1 MIRRIIP
8 IIATLLL
15 TNVVYAADV
24 YEISVNQKSHKFAID
39 AATFIGIDFSV
50 DKFSPLYGSG
60 EITFKFNGEDSVL
73 KFNLSKK
80 NIFQVWH
87 NKEELRLIFHDE
99 SSFMYDK
106 VHGDDITLTI
116 IAKSKDGRSYE
127 GEYTLVLKQYGLKTN
142 FTHKGKIKFS
152 RNFRYHP

>member
-1 MIRRIIP
+1 MILRILP
-8 IIATLLL
+8 IITILLF
-15 TNVVYAADV
+15 NNPVYAADV
-24 YEISVNQKSHKFAID
+24 YEITVKQESHKFTID

-60 EITFKFNGEDSVL
+60 EMTFKINGKDNIL

-80 NIFQVWH
+80 NLSQIWH
-87 NKEELRLIFHDE
+87 NKKELRLIFHDE
-99 SSFMYDK
+99 SSLKYDK

-116 IAKSKDGRSYE
+116 IAKSKDGESYE
-127 GEYTLVLKQYGLKTN
+127 GEYTLVLKQHGLKTN

-152 RNFRYHP
+152 RVFRYHQ